1 MTSYYSQEMYD
12 KVDKA
17 LDPMNCPLH
26 MTKLTGSICYSI
38 NSDGEYPVGAPP
50 CNGCSIGITEAAA
63 ITKKSKDNNTVLRHK
78 E

>member
-1 MTSYYSQEMYD
+1 MSSYYSQEMHD

-26 MTKLTGSICYSI
+26 MTKLTGSICHMI
-38 NSDGEYPVGAPP
+38 NSDGEYPVDAPP

-63 ITKKSKDNNTVLRHK
+63 VTKITKHK
-78 E
+78 ND